1 MHACDLGGMFE
12 TVVRACSL
20 TLRERMAS
28 FSRWVRD
35 VLLEQ
40 TIATHGYEWAN
51 EGVLAERQEH
61 KRTRE
66 QFKAVVKAAHAA
78 ELASEEQLAR
88 VLAELKASKEHGEE
102 QLARVLAELK
112 ASREREK
119 LAWQVIEDMQEQHKS
134 IVAELDASL
143 KRETLARERGRQV
156 MAVLE
161 EQQVRLI
168 SELEANHEHE
178 RLTWE
183 RRSFANGYEAAIRGD
198 TYEGYVAAKRA
209 LMAHGTQGVAATSS
223 GSDAKVTYESS
234 APVSELLLTHWRIE
248 R

>member
-51 EGVLAERQEH
+51 EGVLAERQQHE
-61 KRTRE
+61 RTRE

-78 ELASEEQLAR
+78 ELAS
-88 VLAELKASKEHGEE
+88 EE

-209 LMAHGTQGVAATSS
+209 LMAYGTQGVAATTS

-234 APVSELLLTHWRIE
+234 APASELLLTHWRIE